1 MYMALYT
8 DLIEMYRVI
17 ISFCVLESCEVGGHE
32 YEHNDH
38 FTHPTDPCQTC
49 TCKVIML
56 QMNVACFT
64 VNFMSRMVNQIVKEL
79 I

>member
-32 YEHNDH
+32 YEH
-38 FTHPTDPCQTC
+38 
-49 TCKVIML
+49 ML

>member
-1 MYMALYT
+1 
-8 DLIEMYRVI
+8 
-17 ISFCVLESCEVGGHE
+17 
-32 YEHNDH
+32 
-38 FTHPTDPCQTC
+38 
-49 TCKVIML
+49 ML